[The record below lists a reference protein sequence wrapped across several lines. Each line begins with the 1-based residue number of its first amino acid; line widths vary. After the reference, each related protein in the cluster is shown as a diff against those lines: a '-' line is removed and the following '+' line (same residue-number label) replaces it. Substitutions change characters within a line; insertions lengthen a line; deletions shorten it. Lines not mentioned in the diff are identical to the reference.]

1 MHNLKE
7 MLRVKENDSLILK
20 KEISKLQSCG
30 KELEEEIHY
39 IKRVMS
45 MEGKKSYFEE
55 IFKSKYE
62 EANSVDV
69 QQQVLLEETNKE
81 PTRAP
86 VTTAIVRLLS
96 DGGVR
101 NSHQIF
107 LSIQEKMSTTHDSVK
122 TTLHALKKS
131 GKIQSAGYG
140 KYQIKLQK
148 R

>member
-7 MLRVKENDSLILK
+7 MLRVKENASLILK

-69 QQQVLLEETNKE
+69 QQQVLLEETSKE
-81 PTRAP
+81 RKRAP

-96 DGGVR
+96 DGVAR
-101 NSHQIF
+101 DNNEIF
-107 LSIQEKMSTTHDSVK
+107 LAIKEKINTTHDSVK
-122 TTLHALKKS
+122 TIIQKLKKS
-131 GKIQSAGYG
+131 GQIESVYYG

-148 R
+148 S